1 MLSYAPG
8 SAGAASEVRIARKG
22 IETSEKVMAELGI
35 EGISPAHVRRSAPR

>member
-1 MLSYAPG
+1 MLNYPPG
-8 SAGAASEVRIARKG
+8 PRRRGVRIARKG